1 MSLEFKL
8 KTTHSKD
15 GTKIAYY
22 QIGTGPGVIILH
34 GGMQHALSHAD
45 LTTSLAGHFT
55 CYLPD
60 RRGRGQ
66 SGTPSKHC
74 AYTPQKEVEDVEA
87 IHAASG
93 AKFIF
98 GVSSGALLTLKAA
111 LAAPP
116 SHIAKIAVFEPPWW
130 PEEDRDGQM
139 AWVARYEA
147 EVEGGELASAAV
159 TAMLGAQ
166 MGPPIMQSKYFPR
179 TILVGLTKMMMRFD
193 RPVGMPTN
201 SNGGTNTAVDQQG
214 LSFGDLVP
222 TFRNDIKI
230 ALDMLGEKN
239 LQTLSAIQTQSLV
252 LGGTRSPEYLQRS
265 VRELDK
271 ILPNSRLVQLEGID
285 HGGTFN
291 KAQRGS
297 PEVFAQELRRFFS
310 EGNDVQTPEGD

>member
-1 MSLEFKL
+1 MASKFEL

-45 LTTSLAGHFT
+45 LATSLASHFT

-66 SGTPSKHC
+66 SGAPGKHC
-74 AYTPQKEVEDVEA
+74 TYTPQKEVDDVEA

-116 SHIAKIAVFEPPWW
+116 SHIARIAVFEPPWW
-130 PEEDRDGQM
+130 PESEREAQM
-139 AWVARYEA
+139 AWIARYEA
-147 EVEGGELASAAV
+147 EVERGELASAAV

-166 MGPPIMQSKYFPR
+166 MGPSILQSEYFPR
-179 TILVGLTKMMMRFD
+179 IALVVSTKLMMRFE
-193 RPVGMPTN
+193 RPVGLPDDN
-201 SNGGTNTAVDQQG
+201 QGRNTAVAQQE
-214 LSFGDLVP
+214 LLFKDLVP

-230 ALDMLGEKN
+230 ALDMLGEQS
-239 LQTLSAIQTQSLV
+239 LQALSAVQTETLI
-252 LGGTRSPEYLQRS
+252 LGGTRSPAYLQRS
-265 VRELDK
+265 VREIDK
-271 ILPNSRLVQLEGID
+271 ILPQSKCVELPGID

-291 KAQRGS
+291 KRQGGS

-310 EGNDVQTPEGD
+310 KGNDMQMPEGD

>member
-1 MSLEFKL
+1 MSPNFEL

-22 QIGTGPGVIILH
+22 QIGTGPGIIILH

-45 LTTSLAGHFT
+45 LATSLASHFT

-60 RRGRGQ
+60 RRGRGR
-66 SGTPSKHC
+66 SGGPIKHC
-74 AYTPQKEVEDVEA
+74 TYTPQKEVDDVEA

-111 LAAPP
+111 RAAPP

-130 PEEDRDGQM
+130 AESEREAQM
-139 AWVARYEA
+139 AWIGRYEA
-147 EVEGGELASAAV
+147 EVERGELASAAV

-166 MGPPIMQSKYFPR
+166 MGPSILQSKYFPR
-179 TILVGLTKMMMRFD
+179 IVLVVLTKLIMRFE
-193 RPVGMPTN
+193 RPVGLPN
-201 SNGGTNTAVDQQG
+201 DNQGTNTAVAQQG
-214 LSFGDLVP
+214 LSFKDLVP
-222 TFRNDIKI
+222 TFCNDIKI
-230 ALDMLGEKN
+230 ALDMLGEQN
-239 LQTLSAIQTQSLV
+239 LRALSAIQTESLI
-252 LGGTRSPEYLQRS
+252 LGGTRSPAYLQRS
-265 VRELDK
+265 VREIDK
-271 ILPNSRLVQLEGID
+271 ILPNSKRVELQGID

-291 KAQRGS
+291 KQQGGS

-310 EGNDVQTPEGD
+310 EGNETQMSEGD